1 VARALVERVH
11 GVLRRAG
18 RDRRATIDATARGTT
33 ARGTTAH
40 GTTARDASAT
50 RARRGARCV
59 VLALLP
65 TLAACGPSL
74 RTAPSLV
81 PHSLF
86 VDGTGTARRT
96 MPDAGATRMAR
107 ASGEALDASALGA
120 QLHAMME
127 TVRAQPGREVVLYV
141 HGGLTSP
148 SFGARRARARLGAM
162 AGSGVVP
169 LFLHWDSA
177 LSPTH
182 TVVQLPSVVVRGALG
197 APGQWGRAYVAGCR
211 TTHALLHDGAFGA
224 HGGSITEARRCP
236 GRALDAAETTSI
248 ALERASVARAASPGT
263 DLAGADTLPRL
274 HVEPQRPG
282 ALVTAGRIALAVATA
297 VPKLVTGPLMGAS
310 GASTYAELRVRA
322 ERTAA
327 GAGAALL
334 DSLGALLAAECATA
348 APGPCPRRVT
358 LVGFSMGAIVL
369 NELLAARPG
378 LPVQRVVHLAP
389 AASIAE
395 TYAAMVPL
403 LRARPDATFR
413 IAVLHPT
420 VEADEIRALD
430 LLPRGSLLEWID
442 AGWSGDETMSARTT
456 GRWSGA
462 LAFAA
467 LAPASVR
474 GRIAV
479 EAFGND
485 AGTRARL
492 GHGVRRHA
500 AFGDPWFAFWADSSW
515 ATARPQAARRR
526 PSAAGAW

>member
-1 VARALVERVH
+1 MAGELVERVH
-11 GVLRRAG
+11 RVLRRL
-18 RDRRATIDATARGTT
+18 AT
-33 ARGTTAH
+33 
-40 GTTARDASAT
+40 
-50 RARRGARCV
+50 
-59 VLALLP
+59 ALLP

-74 RTAPSLV
+74 HRAPSLA

-86 VDGTGTARRT
+86 VDAAGVPRRT
-96 MPDAGATRMAR
+96 LPDAGATRHAR
-107 ASGEALDASALGA
+107 ASGEPLDATGLGA
-120 QLHAMME
+120 QLHVMME
-127 TVRAQPGREVVLYV
+127 TVRAQPGREVVLFV

-148 SFGARRARARLGAM
+148 SFGAGRARARLVAM
-162 AGSGVVP
+162 QRAPVVP

-177 LSPTH
+177 LSFTH
-182 TVVQLPSVVVRGALG
+182 SVVSLPSALVRGALG
-197 APGQWGRAYVAGCR
+197 APGAWGRAYVAGCR
-211 TTHALLHDGAFGA
+211 ATHALVHDGGDRGG

-236 GRALDAAETTSI
+236 GRALDPAESASI
-248 ALERASVARAASPGT
+248 ALERAWFAARDS
-263 DLAGADTLPRL
+263 AGADTLPRL
-274 HVEPQRPG
+274 HLEPQRPG
-282 ALVTAGRIALAVATA
+282 ALVTTGRVALAAVTA
-297 VPKLVTGPLMGAS
+297 VPKLVTAPLMSAS

-322 ERTAA
+322 ARIAA
-327 GAGAALL
+327 GAGAALV
-334 DSLGALLAAECATA
+334 DSLGALVAAECAAA

-369 NELLAARPG
+369 DALLSSRPSF
-378 LPVQRVVHLAP
+378 PAQQVVHLAP
-389 AASIAE
+389 ASSIAE
-395 TYAAMVPL
+395 TRAAMVPFL
-403 LRARPDATFR
+403 HARPDATFR
-413 IAVLHPT
+413 IGVLHPT
-420 VEADEIRALD
+420 VEGDEIRALD

-442 AGWSGDETMSARTT
+442 AGWNGDASMAARTT

-462 LAFAA
+462 LALAA

-515 ATARPQAARRR
+515 ATARPQPASRR